1 MQNELVGIQIDIAG
15 KPYPLKVNRGEEQ
28 KVKEVV
34 ANLNNRLQQFQK
46 QFPRQDKVDYLSMA
60 LLTYATD
67 LHEMAHNAPAP
78 LIEKVVEVVHVP
90 TPVTNQN
97 PEISTQLAE
106 QLSVTEQLLDKLL
119 SSI

>member
-15 KPYPLKVNRGEEQ
+15 KPYPLKVNRGEEV
-28 KVKEVV
+28 KVKEI
-34 ANLNNRLQQFQK
+34 AAHLNQRLQQFQK

-67 LHEMAHNAPAP
+67 LHEMAHTTPAP
-78 LIEKVVEVVHVP
+78 RIEKVVEVVHVP
-90 TPVTNQN
+90 APVTNQN

-106 QLSVTEQLLDKLL
+106 QLSATEALLDKLL
-119 SSI
+119 GSF